1 MCAMSMCVESMRLFD
16 DFVFS
21 ILLQLNSR
29 ISMRYDKMMNTFHS
43 QSFNPSATNTRNA
56 IWLNV

>member
-1 MCAMSMCVESMRLFD
+1 MCAMSMCVELKRLFD

-29 ISMRYDKMMNTFHS
+29 ISMRGVS
-43 QSFNPSATNTRNA
+43 R
-56 IWLNV
+56 